1 VDLSQ
6 INLLDPDRFVESV
19 PHEWFTYLRHH
30 APIYR
35 HPEPAGGPGFW
46 VITRYDDV
54 VAINRDG
61 QTFSSEQSRG
71 GVVALDDVGASR
83 SLSSEGRM
91 MLTMDA
97 PDHTRYRSLVNRGFT
112 PRMINM
118 LHAPIRA
125 MVTQI
130 LDRAL
135 EKGECDFVT
144 DVASELP
151 LQVIAQMLGVPFED
165 RHKLFQW
172 SNRMIGSEDPEYGV
186 SQDEA
191 RGAAIEMYMY
201 SNELAKQRRT
211 EPRDDIVTAL
221 LNADVNGDQLS
232 EMDFDLFFLLLAVAG
247 NETTRNALS
256 HGMHTLIDHP
266 DQYRMLIENPALVP
280 SATEE
285 ILRWASP
292 VMYFR
297 RNVTRDTEIGGQP
310 MKAGDK
316 LSIWYISANRDE
328 SVFENPFTFDITRTP
343 NEHVA
348 FGGGGPHFCL
358 GANLARMEMNIMF
371 DELVRRVD
379 SVELIGDVKRLRSTF
394 INGIKHLPV
403 RLHRAKHHAA
413 A

>member
-1 VDLSQ
+1 MDLSQ
-6 INLLDPDRFVESV
+6 INLLDNDIFVERV
-19 PHEWFTYLRHH
+19 PHEWFTYLREH
-30 APIYR
+30 APFYR
-35 HPEPAGGPGFW
+35 HPEPSGGPGFW
-46 VITRYDDV
+46 VVTRYDDV

-71 GVVALDDVGASR
+71 GVVALDDIEAR
-83 SLSSEGRM
+83 QELSNEGRM

-97 PDHTRYRSLVNRGFT
+97 PDHTRYRALVNKGFT
-112 PRMINM
+112 PRMITM
-118 LHAPIRA
+118 LDAPIRS

-135 EKGECDFVT
+135 DQRECDFVG
-144 DVASELP
+144 DIAAELP
-151 LQVIAQMLGVPFED
+151 LQVIAQMLGVPYED

-172 SNRMIGSEDPEYGV
+172 SNRLIGSKDPEYSV
-186 SQDEA
+186 SQQEA
-191 RGAAIEMYMY
+191 IGAAMEMYMY
-201 SNELAKQRRT
+201 SNGLAKQRRT

-221 LNADVNGDQLS
+221 LNADINGDRLS

-256 HGMHTLIDHP
+256 HGMNALIDNP
-266 DQYRMLIENPALVP
+266 DQYRMLVDDPALVP

-297 RNVTRDTEIGGQP
+297 RNVLRDTEVNGHP
-310 MKAGDK
+310 FKAGDK
-316 LSIWYISANRDE
+316 VSIWYISANRDE
-328 SVFENPFTFDITRTP
+328 RVFENPFTFDIKRTP

-371 DELVRRVD
+371 DELVRRVA
-379 SVELIGDVKRLRSTF
+379 SVERIGEVKRLRSNF
-394 INGIKHLPV
+394 VNGIKHLPV
-403 RLHRAKHHAA
+403 RLTQA
-413 A
+413 

>member
-6 INLLDPDRFVESV
+6 INLLDQDRFVEGV
-19 PHEWFTYLRHH
+19 PHEWFTYLRRH
-30 APIYR
+30 APVYR
-35 HPEPAGGPGFW
+35 HPEPHGGPGFW
-46 VITRYDDV
+46 VVTRYDDV

-71 GVVALDDVGASR
+71 GVVALDDVSAAQT
-83 SLSSEGRM
+83 LSAEGRM

-97 PDHTRYRSLVNRGFT
+97 PDHTRYRALVNRGFT
-112 PRMINM
+112 PRMITT
-118 LHAPIRA
+118 LDAPIRA
-125 MVTQI
+125 MVKVI

-135 EKGECDFVT
+135 EKGDCDFVT
-144 DVASELP
+144 EVASELP
-151 LQVIAQMLGVPFED
+151 LQVIAQMLGVPQED
-165 RHKLFQW
+165 RHQLFQW
-172 SNRMIGSEDPEYGV
+172 SNRLIGSEDPEYSV
-186 SQDEA
+186 SREEA
-191 RGAAIEMYMY
+191 RGAAMEMYMY
-201 SNELAKQRRT
+201 SNQLASRRRT

-232 EMDFDLFFLLLAVAG
+232 EIDFNIFFLLLAVAG

-256 HGMHTLIDHP
+256 HGIHALIDHP
-266 DQYRMLIENPALVP
+266 EQYRMLVENPALVP

-297 RNVTRDTEIGGQP
+297 RNVTRDTQVGGQKI
-310 MKAGDK
+310 KAGDK
-316 LSIWYISANRDE
+316 VAIWYISANRDE
-328 SVFENPFTFDITRTP
+328 SVFPNPFTFDIKRTP

-379 SVELIGDVKRLRSTF
+379 SVEIIGEVKRLRSNF
-394 INGIKHLPV
+394 VNGIKHLPV
-403 RLHRAKHHAA
+403 RLHRSARDAA
-413 A
+413 

>member
-30 APIYR
+30 APVYR

-71 GVVALDDVGASR
+71 GVVALDDVSASR

-91 MLTMDA
+91 MLSMDA

-125 MVTQI
+125 MVTSI

-135 EKGECDFVT
+135 EKGDCDFVT

-186 SQDEA
+186 SPEEA

-201 SNELAKQRRT
+201 SNELAKQRRG

-266 DQYRMLIENPALVP
+266 DQYRMLSENPALVP

-297 RNVTRDTEIGGQP
+297 RNVMRDTEVGGQQI
-310 MKAGDK
+310 KAGDK
-316 LSIWYISANRDE
+316 VGIWYISANRDE
-328 SVFENPFTFDITRTP
+328 SVFESPFTFDIKRTP

-403 RLHRAKHHAA
+403 RLHRAKHHVAA
-413 A
+413 

>member
-1 VDLSQ
+1 MDLSQ
-6 INLLDPDRFVESV
+6 INLLDPDRFVEGV

-30 APIYR
+30 APVYR
-35 HPEPAGGPGFW
+35 HPEPNGGPGFW
-46 VITRYDDV
+46 VVTRYDDV

-71 GVVALDDVGASR
+71 GVVATEDAVAAQDLTAQ
-83 SLSSEGRM
+83 GRM

-125 MVTQI
+125 MVTEI

-151 LQVIAQMLGVPFED
+151 LQVIAQMLGVPYED
-165 RHKLFQW
+165 RHKLFEW
-172 SNRMIGSEDPEYGV
+172 SNRLIGGDDPEYSV
-186 SQDEA
+186 SREVA
-191 RGAAIEMYMY
+191 MSAGFEMYNY

-211 EPRDDIVTAL
+211 APRDDIVSAL
-221 LNADVNGDQLS
+221 LNADLNGDQLS
-232 EMDFDLFFLLLAVAG
+232 EMDFNVFFLLLAVAG

-256 HGMHTLIDHP
+256 HGMHALIEHP
-266 DQYRMLIENPALVP
+266 DQYRMLVENPALVP

-297 RNVTRDTEIGGQP
+297 RNVTRDTEVHGQAI
-310 MKAGDK
+310 KAGDK
-316 LSIWYISANRDE
+316 IGIWYISANRDE
-328 SVFENPFTFDITRTP
+328 SIFENPFSFDIRRMP

-371 DELVRRVD
+371 DELVRRVE
-379 SVELIGDVKRLRSTF
+379 SVERVGEVQRLRSNF
-394 INGIKHLPV
+394 INGIKHLPL
-403 RLHRAKHHAA
+403 RLSCASHHAA

>member
-1 VDLSQ
+1 MDLSD
-6 INLLDPDRFVESV
+6 INLLDSDIFVERV

-30 APIYR
+30 APFYR
-35 HPEPAGGPGFW
+35 HPEPGGGPGFW
-46 VITRYDDV
+46 VVTRYDDV

-71 GVVALDDVGASR
+71 GVVALDDIEAR
-83 SLSSEGRM
+83 QELSNEGRM

-112 PRMINM
+112 PRMITM
-118 LHAPIRA
+118 LDAPIRA

-130 LDRAL
+130 LDHAL
-135 EKGECDFVT
+135 EKRECDFVS
-144 DVASELP
+144 DIAAELP

-172 SNRMIGSEDPEYGV
+172 SNRLIGSKDPEYSV
-186 SQDEA
+186 SQQEA
-191 RGAAIEMYMY
+191 IGAAMEMYVY
-201 SNELAKQRRT
+201 SNELARRRRT

-221 LNADVNGDQLS
+221 LNADTNGDRLS

-266 DQYRMLIENPALVP
+266 EQYRMLVSDPSLVP

-297 RNVTRDTEIGGQP
+297 RNVTRDTEVHGQP

-316 LSIWYISANRDE
+316 VGIWYISANRDE
-328 SVFENPFTFDITRTP
+328 SVFENPFTFDIKRTP

-371 DELVRRVD
+371 DELVRRID
-379 SVELIGDVKRLRSTF
+379 SVERIGEVKRLRSNF

-403 RLHRAKHHAA
+403 RLKPAAHNAA

>member
-1 VDLSQ
+1 
-6 INLLDPDRFVESV
+6 LLDPDRFVESV

-30 APIYR
+30 APVYR
-35 HPEPAGGPGFW
+35 HPEPDGGPGFW
-46 VITRYDDV
+46 VVTRYDDV

-71 GVVALDDVGASR
+71 GVVALDDVSASR

-91 MLTMDA
+91 MLSMDA

-125 MVTQI
+125 MVTSI

-135 EKGECDFVT
+135 EKGDCDFVT

-172 SNRMIGSEDPEYGV
+172 SNRMIGSEDSEYGV
-186 SQDEA
+186 SPEEA

-201 SNELAKQRRT
+201 SNELAKQRRG

-256 HGMHTLIDHP
+256 HGMHTLIGHP
-266 DQYRMLIENPALVP
+266 DQYRMLVENPALVP

-297 RNVTRDTEIGGQP
+297 RNVMRDTEVRGQNI
-310 MKAGDK
+310 KAGDK
-316 LSIWYISANRDE
+316 IGIWYISANRDE
-328 SVFENPFTFDITRTP
+328 SVFENPFTFDIKRTP

-379 SVELIGDVKRLRSTF
+379 SVELIGDVKRLRSNF

-403 RLHRAKHHAA
+403 RLHRAKKDAA